1 MTCRSRR
8 CVLCGEVKPW
18 SEFADR
24 GRANKTFAC
33 IDCLNSYGKNL
44 ESKKPM
50 TVRIDPRKLFEGD
63 NDLRQYLKIAINLD
77 KFFDLADNQRV
88 DSWGKIHDIEM
99 QSMVISLT
107 EEALPKYIE
116 VELYEEK

>member
-1 MTCRSRR
+1 MTCRSRQ

-50 TVRIDPRKLFEGD
+50 TVRVDPRKLFESG
-63 NDLRQYLKIAINLD
+63 NDLRQYLKIAIDLE
-77 KFFDLADNQRV
+77 KFFNLADNQRV

-99 QSMVISLT
+99 QSMVISLI

-116 VELYEEK
+116 VELYEER